1 MRLLFLTDSFRPSR
15 SACANRACVL
25 VDAMRNAGVNVQV
38 LASSDSLLGA
48 PEGYKKPD
56 YVTFF
61 ETFPLQEKTLVNS
74 LKNNF
79 GGQRASI
86 KAAEGMGAFDVVVCT
101 TPPLLLTTSAIKIA
115 KRKGAKLVLD
125 VRDVWPDVAYETY
138 GDESI
143 AVTNPSFEL
152 YLLLHKDGTYERIVK
167 PQHEEIL
174 EDMTDENR

>member
-25 VDAMRNAGVNVQV
+25 VDAMREAGIDVQV
-38 LASSDSLLGA
+38 LASSDSLLNSS
-48 PEGYKKPD
+48 EGYAKPD

-61 ETFPLQEKTLVNS
+61 ETFPLQEKTLVNR
-74 LKNNF
+74 LRNNF
-79 GGQRASI
+79 GGQRASA
-86 KAAEGMGAFDVVVCT
+86 KAAEGMGDFDVVVCT

-125 VRDVWPDVAYETY
+125 VRDVWPDVAYEMGSFAPSSLY
-138 GDESI
+138 GRFFSHI
-143 AVTNPSFEL
+143 
-152 YLLLHKDGTYERIVK
+152 
-167 PQHEEIL
+167 